1 MKQFKVVGLGEV
13 LWDIF
18 SGQKQAGGAP
28 ANFAYI
34 SCVLGDVGLIAS
46 RVGADDLGAE
56 MQSQLRSRGLNTD
69 YIQQDSE
76 RPTGTVQV
84 HLRSDGQPLFEIT
97 EPSAWDFLEWT
108 AEWDTLAR
116 GADAVCFGSLA
127 QRNPRSRA
135 TIRRFLAATT
145 KDAIRVFDMNLRQH
159 YYSQEILAESIA
171 SAQIVK
177 LNDEEVL
184 IASRLLQAP
193 SDDCLQFAQW
203 LQRRFQLRLVC
214 VTFGAKG
221 SLLVSESSHHRHPG
235 YRVKVADTVGAGD
248 AFTAAML
255 HHFLRGSTI
264 SAISAAANRMGSLV
278 ASEAGAMPALSSEG
292 IKEVRASLLC

>member
-1 MKQFKVVGLGEV
+1 MTRSKVVGLGEV
-13 LWDIF
+13 LWDILP
-18 SGQKQAGGAP
+18 GQKQVGGAP

-34 SCVLGDVGLIAS
+34 SSVLGDIGLIAS
-46 RVGADDLGAE
+46 RIGADDLGAE

-69 YIQQDSE
+69 YIQKDSE
-76 RPTGTVQV
+76 HATGTVNV

-108 AEWDTLAR
+108 AEWDALAR
-116 GADAVCFGSLA
+116 AADAVCFGSLA

-135 TIRRFLAATT
+135 TIRRFLSATA
-145 KDAIRVFDMNLRQH
+145 KDTIRVFDMNLRQH
-159 YYSQEILAESIA
+159 YYSQGILAESIA

-184 IASRLLQAP
+184 IASRLFQAP
-193 SDDCLQFAQW
+193 SNDCLPFAQW

-214 VTFGAKG
+214 VTFGAEG

-235 YRVKVADTVGAGD
+235 YRVKVTDTVGAGD

-264 SAISAAANRMGSLV
+264 AAINAAANRMGSLV

-292 IKEVRASLLC
+292 IKEVRA